1 MSRTFLA
8 TLAFFLLPA
17 SVLAARSPA
26 SFSAA
31 QSLLVASSSLGNAY
45 AAGAS
50 TVLVAPVG
58 GDFVAAGGSILTAA
72 PVGGDELLF
81 AGSIHS
87 RAPVKGDVR
96 VLGGSITIDEPIQGD
111 LVAFGYSVYDAG
123 HAGGDVFVAAANTTL
138 AGGASGSV
146 TIYGNNISLAG
157 DFGSNVHIFAGGR
170 VTLAASTT
178 IRGVLSYQ
186 APEPALIPDSA
197 TILGGVQYKN
207 ASYLPNVGTS
217 RILALVSVGFFLF
230 ARILGALL
238 LAGLLAGLFPR
249 LAEMVVD
256 RAYTGRPRHILL
268 TTLLGFAIF
277 VATPILFFILLLT
290 FVGIGFAF
298 LLLIIY
304 ALLVLLSFLYAG
316 ILLGGVLVR
325 RYMRREAILWH
336 DGILGMLALSIVAL
350 VPVVGFFAVFLLT
363 AFSSGALL
371 QIFFH
376 FAFPR
381 EERTSELL

>member
-1 MSRTFLA
+1 MSRAFLA
-8 TLAFFLLPA
+8 TLASLLLPA
-17 SVLAARSPA
+17 SAFAAHPPA

-45 AAGAS
+45 ATGAS
-50 TVLVAPVG
+50 TVLIAPVG
-58 GDFVAAGGSILTAA
+58 GDFSAAGGSILTAA
-72 PVGGDELLF
+72 SVGGDELLL

-87 RAPVKGDVR
+87 RAPVEGDVR
-96 VLGGSITIDEPIQGD
+96 ALGGSITIDEPIQGD

-123 HAGGDVFVAAANTTL
+123 HAGGDVFIAAANTTL
-138 AGGASGSV
+138 ANGASGPV

-157 DFGSNVHIFAGGR
+157 DFGSSVHIFAGGR

-178 IRGVLSYQ
+178 IRGTLSYQ

-277 VATPILFFILLLT
+277 VATPMLFVILLLT

-298 LLLIIY
+298 LLLVIY

-325 RYMRREAILWH
+325 RYVRRETILWH

-350 VPVVGFFAVFLLT
+350 VPVIGFFAVFLLT